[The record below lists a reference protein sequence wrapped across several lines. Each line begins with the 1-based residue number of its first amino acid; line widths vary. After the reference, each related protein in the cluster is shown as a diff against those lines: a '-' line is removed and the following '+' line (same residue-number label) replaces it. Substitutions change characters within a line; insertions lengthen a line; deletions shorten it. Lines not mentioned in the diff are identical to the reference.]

1 MAKNFSNWSTISTNF
16 GQQVRRFYKSE
27 SGVSA
32 IEFALVV
39 PFLMVVFL
47 GFSEVALANRT
58 STHVSKVAA
67 TVADIISQS
76 ASISIEEVEI
86 ALRAAHALA
95 GASAAGTMTVEVV
108 GVNVASNGSTSVVWA
123 RGVNSTNLP
132 APGNSYDLPDDLKT
146 EAGFIVAS
154 RANYKHLPIIGGSMV
169 GTVEMEK
176 KFYFIPR
183 SGTMTQCS
191 GC

>member
-1 MAKNFSNWSTISTNF
+1 MAKKLNNRTIISTSF
-16 GQQVRRFYKSE
+16 SEHVRDFCKSE

-39 PFLMVVFL
+39 PFLMVIFL
-47 GFSEVALANRT
+47 GFSEAAKSNQM
-58 STHVSKVAA
+58 STRVSKVAA

-76 ASISIEEVEI
+76 ASLSIPEVEA
-86 ALRAAHALA
+86 ALRAAHVLA
-95 GASAAGTMTVEVV
+95 GSSAAGTMTVEVV
-108 GVNVASNGSTSVVWA
+108 GVNIASNGTTSVLWA

-132 APGNSYDLPDDLKT
+132 APGEPYNLPEDLT
-146 EAGFIVAS
+146 SEAGFIVAS
-154 RANYKHLPIIGGSMV
+154 RANYKHDPIIGGSMV
-169 GTVEMEK
+169 GTIEMQKE
-176 KFYFIPR
+176 FYFIPR